1 MGLWSV
7 VDAFER
13 GEVVDDG
20 IVLDDSDSSNALT
33 RPSVGCRGMVVAM
46 CSIWQLYS
54 LQ

>member
-20 IVLDDSDSSNALT
+20 IVLDNSGCSYCLT
-33 RPSVGCRGMVVAM
+33 
-46 CSIWQLYS
+46 IL
-54 LQ
+54 